1 MAANSITKA
10 QQTVRPK
17 RAEQLLVTIEKFIR
31 SQVVSSIFLV
41 LAAVIA
47 IIWANSSAAEGY
59 FALWK
64 TPTLIQIGNLRLEY
78 TLHEWVNDGL
88 MVLFFLL
95 VGLEIKR
102 EILVGEL
109 SSFKQAALPIF
120 AALGG
125 MIFPA
130 IIFSIFNYN
139 TEAASG
145 WGIPMATDIAFALGL
160 LALLGKRVPLSLKI
174 FLTTLAV
181 ADDLGGILVIALF
194 YNQSVALNTL
204 VIAGLLWLV
213 MFTLDRLGMYN
224 GIIFTLLGIGIWL
237 GFVFSGV
244 HATIAGVLIA
254 LAIPSRSLIAPEHF
268 IKTLDKQ
275 HDELRDA
282 EFEPRSVIAQEEQK
296 AAVTELHHASTSM
309 VPPLLRLEHDL
320 QPWVSFVVLPIFALA
335 NAGVAIGSENL
346 LQTLGNPIT
355 LGVAGG
361 LILGKQ
367 IGISLFA
374 WLSVKLGI
382 ARLPKGVKMRQI
394 YAISWLGGIG
404 FTVSLFITELAFA
417 GNQHLADFAKIGIIG
432 ASILAGAVGVG
443 LVYRATP
450 PPKTET
456 TQS

>member
-1 MAANSITKA
+1 MAANSITNP
-10 QQTVRPK
+10 QQAVRSK
-17 RAEQLLVTIEKFIR
+17 RAEQLLVTVEKFIR

-47 IIWANSSAAEGY
+47 IIWANSSAAESY
-59 FALWK
+59 FTLWK
-64 TPTLIQIGNLRLEY
+64 TPTLIQVGNLRLDY

-102 EILVGEL
+102 EVLVGEL
-109 SSFKQAALPIF
+109 SSFKQAALPIC

-130 IIFSIFNYN
+130 IIFSIFNHN

-160 LALLGKRVPLSLKI
+160 LALLGKRIPLSLKI

-194 YNQSVALNTL
+194 YNQSVALNNL
-204 VIAGLLWLV
+204 VVAGLLWLV
-213 MFTLDRLGMYN
+213 MFALDRFGLYN
-224 GIIFTLLGIGIWL
+224 GMIFTLLGIGVWL

-268 IKTLDKQ
+268 IKTLDKK
-275 HDELRDA
+275 HHELRDA

-296 AAVTELHHASTSM
+296 AAVTELHHASTNM

-335 NAGVAIGSENL
+335 NAGVAVGSENL
-346 LQTLGNPIT
+346 LQTLINPIT
-355 LGVAGG
+355 FGVAGG

-374 WLSVKLGI
+374 WLSIKLGI
-382 ARLPKGVKMRQI
+382 ARLPNGVKMSQI
-394 YAISWLGGIG
+394 YAVSWLGGIG

-417 GNQHLADFAKIGIIG
+417 GNHHLADFAKIGIIG
-432 ASILAGAVGVG
+432 ASILAGTVGVG
-443 LVYRATP
+443 LVYRATTP
-450 PPKTET
+450 PETEA